1 MFSTKEVILVLI
13 AVIGVLALLL
23 QIAGIITTN
32 QFGIIILILIAL
44 PIIHKYLGKD

>member
-1 MFSTKEVILVLI
+1 MFSTKEVILILV

-23 QIAGIITTN
+23 QTAGIITTN
-32 QFGIIILILIAL
+32 KFAFVILILVAL

>member
-13 AVIGVLALLL
+13 TVIGALALFLE
-23 QIAGIITTN
+23 IAGIITVN
-32 QFGIIILILIAL
+32 QFGIVILILIAL

>member
-23 QIAGIITTN
+23 QITGIITTN
-32 QFGIIILILIAL
+32 QFGIVILILVAL